1 MNIDHVLEAIPPLS
15 VYLLVGLV
23 VMVESLGIP
32 LPGEIVLVSAA
43 LLASS
48 HSGLNPV
55 WIGVLASAGA
65 IVGDS
70 IGYLIGRKGGKRLFA
85 WAGRKFP
92 KHFGPDHVASAER
105 MFHKRGMW
113 AVFFGRFVAVL
124 RILAGPLAG
133 SLNMHYPRFLIANA
147 LGGIIWAGGTTALI
161 YYLGVVADKW
171 LKGFQWAGLGA
182 ALVIGVVV
190 TLVLKKRMARNATS
204 SSQSEEKNDAVA

>member
-32 LPGEIVLVSAA
+32 IPGEIVLVSAA

-48 HSGLNPV
+48 HSGLNPL
-55 WIGVLASAGA
+55 WIGALASAGA
-65 IVGDS
+65 IIGDS
-70 IGYLIGRKGGKRLFA
+70 IGYLIGKKGGKRLFD
-85 WAGRKFP
+85 WASRKFP
-92 KHFGPDHVASAER
+92 KHFGPQHIANAER

-182 ALVIGVVV
+182 ALVVGLVV
-190 TLVLKKRMARNATS
+190 TLVLKKRMSRTH
-204 SSQSEEKNDAVA
+204 EETPAEKDDAVA